1 MAKLSELYR
10 LAGNYLELHGN
21 KEITSIGTC
30 NGSSDI
36 EYILNFHDIFDG
48 PIGMN
53 PYRGSDKLNIPK
65 KSRNVHINREGRAAM
80 SVTVKEAKKRIEDLN
95 LVYDNAI

>member
-10 LAGNYLELHGN
+10 LAGNYLELHGD

-30 NGSSDI
+30 CGSSDT
-36 EYILNFHDIFDG
+36 EYVLNLHDIYEG

-65 KSRNVHINREGRAAM
+65 ERKNIT
-80 SVTVKEAKKRIEDLN
+80 TVKGGQP
-95 LVYDNAI
+95 

>member
-21 KEITSIGTC
+21 KEIASIGTC
-30 NGSSDI
+30 CGSSDI
-36 EYILNFHDIFDG
+36 EHILNLHDIYEG

-53 PYRGSDKLNIPK
+53 PYWCSDKLNIPK
-65 KSRNVHINREGRAAM
+65 ESRNVHSNREGRAAM